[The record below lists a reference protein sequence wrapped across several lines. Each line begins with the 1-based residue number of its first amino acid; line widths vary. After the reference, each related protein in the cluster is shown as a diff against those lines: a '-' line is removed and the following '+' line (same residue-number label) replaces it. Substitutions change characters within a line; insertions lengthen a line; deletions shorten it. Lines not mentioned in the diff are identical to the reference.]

1 MKTAMQQLI
10 EIIDRTEKL
19 LENENNLAM
28 SSALFSAKNMAELLL
43 EKEKE
48 QIKIAFESGWNWNF
62 SSEKYYN
69 EIYGE

>member
-1 MKTAMQQLI
+1 MKTIMMQFLDELKKDGYNI
-10 EIIDRTEKL
+10 PLEHYNSMLEI
-19 LENENNLAM
+19 
-28 SSALFSAKNMAELLL
+28 
-43 EKEKE
+43 EKE